1 MLVADSLETLH
12 GVNALS
18 KVNSL
23 DEKGNTVLGRGDELN
38 NHDIL
43 TGSIPDGTAS
53 GSTIDTT
60 CGNWTTGSGGSAIV
74 GHHDRIG
81 INESAP
87 MKSWN
92 SSHGTRGCSL
102 EQLRTT
108 GGAGLFYCFAE

>member
-1 MLVADSLETLH
+1 M
-12 GVNALS
+12 NALS

-43 TGSIPDGTAS
+43 TGSLPDGTAS
-53 GSTIDTT
+53 GSTVDTT
-60 CGNWTTGSGGSAIV
+60 CGNWMTGSGGSAIV

-81 INESAP
+81 IKGGGA

-102 EQLRTT
+102 DQLRTT
-108 GGAGLFYCFAE
+108 GGAGLYYCFAE